1 MAIFSTASCLYGD
14 KILLLGPM
22 VSLDCIKSGLAD
34 SESLSSPFS
43 EFSEIGK
50 KGCDLVVLFKA

>member
-1 MAIFSTASCLYGD
+1 MIS
-14 KILLLGPM
+14 LG
-22 VSLDCIKSGLAD
+22 CIKGGQAY

-50 KGCDLVVLFKA
+50 KSCDLVGMLKA